1 MAAKFNVNTNDSDA
15 VQSLRNQ
22 LNRSMESIRGLHSSR
37 LSNFV
42 ETIADLMAPAG
53 MYGTRSTKRGKF
65 YQTMLK
71 SAYRDQIESHIAD
84 RLSVNGA
91 TPEDARMLAKRFMGG
106 VNIKKVPQAMAVN
119 GVVGGPA
126 GTGATVDVSQLLTY
140 GRDDILSGGD
150 DFYREMVRRS
160 TRIAG
165 LGTDSG
171 ITFDVV
177 KDAIEQANIQLTRKE
192 FRKNLN
198 VKINTAWKNFYNK
211 DMLGHTEGLL
221 KPNISS
227 YKEFAGE
234 LSSDQ
239 IEYLQRSAADILG
252 IKLQTSTG
260 ARVSTSLVNS
270 QLARSGINPNNPA
283 QLKAFLM
290 NNNRLGKPSIGDGFN
305 FLGLKPVSFDEAQS
319 RGFYEH
325 LSPREQQVL
334 KHLNKRMGQTDPI
347 SGTIGYLNVPGLY
360 QSRSGQ
366 LVDTTKITNVAR
378 SFGKFVTSEFKTP
391 IININPRS
399 LFGLAQLDDM
409 AQKTPIEMVAGN
421 SVQPFLG
428 AQLPNP
434 AQFFIF
440 ESKPSSFLRRS
451 KGTVTAYS
459 VGAAGERIRTT
470 LPGYYR
476 PFNNL
481 SEGFLTRQARF
492 ASGLINPDRATAN
505 QEGPLTFGQRA
516 KRFFDVAEDQPNS
529 IFRLA
534 GRFIR
539 RRSDLDNENIMAEMI
554 EAMASGAANTPIDS
568 GRLILQQTGGAGTGQ
583 IQFNVADRA
592 GRVIYDHETFI
603 ESARR
608 FFEGTNRYGFSQK
621 VMNAIDEAGGPLAE
635 LARFN
640 ERQGQ
645 GAIKRVSAL
654 RTVQQALEFAQ
665 ELKRYD
671 SSLST
676 LSRNTKSG
684 FSRIDRI
691 LEQGD
696 LLAQNISSQSSPS
709 IQNRLDTLKSELYK
723 YLAQRNADIRGTAPS
738 EPIQDIASALLDL
751 RAQGKITA
759 KELIEAQGA
768 ALSALYNSVSF
779 KSYSGRST
787 VNENLTSSLSSTLD
801 AFRSSNVLRGLLKPF
816 SSAQNAQLH
825 TNLRAPFSMA
835 VPSFTKY
842 FGVSKYKTI
851 DNINPLGANASSTF
865 VPTFG
870 SVFSRNPLGAISSAI
885 GLSGYSDP
893 SSFSSTSAVSG
904 HLVDRLNKN
913 IGTFGMSLDPARYS
927 GSFDLFARGLVA
939 KRALPLVAG
948 ASTFMAVD
956 RTIGGFNQPRDIN
969 NERVYSP
976 LITGGIA
983 TGIMEAQSLAAG
995 LTPGGKTY
1003 QERRE
1008 ELTEGEVPIRQ
1019 GRYWPLGNTP
1029 FVGGKIQYYRP
1040 SWYRKFQAGALFTSD
1055 TYGSPAEKAL
1065 FYNDYSPLRP
1075 FDPYRFERKHYYDRP
1090 YPLTGEYFTG
1100 PFGQLVPM
1108 LNSTVGR
1115 ILKPQVRMH
1124 EEETQ
1129 AGLANYVRTGTSGA
1143 FDISG
1148 YLLTPKGMSSFTKT
1162 YPYLQNMPGGAQP
1175 GIPSFSFS
1183 APGQFSPQA
1192 VPNLGSNYV
1201 GGQLNLGGS
1210 IQTAAIYPSI
1220 ALTNQ
1225 SSIVTNTV
1233 LSNQNNAMAARAMSP
1248 LNTANKDV
1256 SSRILNVNSYYADA
1270 ASYGPPKLT
1279 GAVPP
1284 RIVAAGAPI
1293 RQGGL
1298 EYQTSEIFYRTQ
1310 EMAGIYGFTFS
1321 SLREK
1326 FGFGGGDLSP
1336 QRAVLQSAAKAYGST
1351 RAFYDL
1357 NLGGMGDVPLPS
1369 EGPLGSLEVSEIV
1382 RRFIPKER
1390 NDVDYIN
1397 PIRNRMGQQ
1406 YPFLPGPDYFI
1417 NFKTGDPFTKIPDGE
1432 IRLPGIG
1439 YERLNKVISDRT
1451 GRYGMANQFSI
1462 LGDIAP
1468 YSPEFRSMNRMI
1480 NYAVNTPAE
1489 RAIVQETR
1497 GQVENTTRRNDF
1509 SPYRFKYAQRDET
1522 GLSSPRY
1529 YAGRAAE
1536 YIAHRDTLFNTKF
1549 MQKRTAVEDYER
1561 DEIYGSSF
1569 SEWQRPVD
1577 SYIKPLL
1584 YKAADRDP
1592 LSAISV
1598 TTFAGSMFGVTP
1610 RAKFVGSAVGFAA
1623 GGTASLYGNVFE
1635 KTTGQRFIPSERKKQ
1650 MALDEYVDILTYTKN
1665 MSLYSQAVKSG
1676 DSQSANKF
1684 KQAAQ
1689 RTMYGADIYGG
1700 SLENLSL
1707 AIPKRKREHFKAM
1720 VQAPEE
1726 ERERILSTAPRLER
1740 RIYQAAWGMSVE
1752 QKPDLIDY
1760 FSRNE
1765 LPDADWEGWHPNTN
1779 MEHVKV
1785 KIGQSMGI
1793 EMSQMGYYPQQI
1805 REANL
1810 ANPSYP
1816 SFGVTTN
1823 EDTTTQKLRRLMLQ
1837 MGLNGSVTPVA
1848 TPFAGNSID
1857 MSVGVR

>member
-1 MAAKFNVNTNDSDA
+1 
-15 VQSLRNQ
+15 
-22 LNRSMESIRGLHSSR
+22 MESIRGLHSSR

-42 ETIADLMAPAG
+42 EKISDLMAPAG
-53 MYGTRSTKRGKF
+53 AYGNRSTKRGKF

-71 SAYRDQIESHIAD
+71 SAYREQIESHLAD
-84 RLSVNGA
+84 RLSLDGA
-91 TPEDARMLAKRFMGG
+91 TPEDARRTAKRFMAGLN
-106 VNIKKVPQAMAVN
+106 VKKVPQAMAVN
-119 GVVGGPA
+119 AVAITPGSGS
-126 GTGATVDVSQLLTY
+126 TGATVDISQILSY

-150 DFYREMVRRS
+150 NFFSEMIKRAN
-160 TRIAG
+160 RIAG

-171 ITFDVV
+171 ITSDVI
-177 KDAIEQANIQLTRKE
+177 KDAIEQANIQFTRKD

-198 VKINTAWKNFYNK
+198 IKINTAWKNFYNK
-211 DMLGHTEGLL
+211 DLLGHTEGLL
-221 KPNISS
+221 KPNIAS

-260 ARVSTSLVNS
+260 VRVSTSLVNS
-270 QLARSGINPNNPA
+270 QLAKSGINPNNPA

-290 NNNRLGKPSIGDGFN
+290 NNNRLGKPSIGGGFN
-305 FLGLKPVSFDEAQS
+305 FLGLKPVSFDEAQN
-319 RGFYEH
+319 RGFYDH
-325 LSPREQQVL
+325 LPEREQGVL
-334 KHLNKRMGQTDPI
+334 RHLNKKMGQTDPI
-347 SGTIGYLNVPGLY
+347 SNTIGYLNVPGLY
-360 QSRSGQ
+360 QTRSGQ
-366 LVDTTKITNVAR
+366 LVDTTKITNVAKA
-378 SFGKFVTSEFKTP
+378 FGKFVTSEFKTP

-399 LFGLAQLDDM
+399 LLGLSQLDDM
-409 AQKTPIEMVAGN
+409 AKKSPIDFVAGN
-421 SVQPFLG
+421 SIQPFLG
-428 AQLPNP
+428 TQLPNP
-434 AQFFIF
+434 PQFFIF
-440 ESKPSSFLRRS
+440 ESKPSSFFGRS

-459 VGAAGERIRTT
+459 IGEAGERIRTT

-492 ASGLINPDRATAN
+492 ASGLINPDRVTAD
-505 QEGPLTFGQRA
+505 QQGPLTFGQRV
-516 KRFFDVAEDQPNS
+516 KRFFDVSEDQPNS

-534 GRFIR
+534 GRFVR
-539 RRSDLDNENIMAEMI
+539 RRRDLDNENIMAEMI
-554 EAMASGAANTPIDS
+554 EAMASGAANTPVDS
-568 GRLILQQTGGAGTGQ
+568 GRLVLQQTGGAGVGQ

-608 FFEGTNRYGFSQK
+608 FFEGTNRYGFSDK
-621 VMNAIDEAGGPLAE
+621 VMQALDKNDNPLAQ
-635 LARFN
+635 LFRFN

-645 GAIKRVSAL
+645 GAIKRVSAIK
-654 RTVQQALEFAQ
+654 TVQQALEFAQ
-665 ELKRYD
+665 ELRRYD
-671 SSLST
+671 SNLST
-676 LSRNTKSG
+676 LSTNTRSA

-691 LEQGD
+691 LEQSD

-709 IQNRLDTLKSELYK
+709 IQNRLDTLKSELFK
-723 YLAQRNADIRGTAPS
+723 YLGQRNADIRGASPGES
-738 EPIQDIASALLDL
+738 VQNIASALLGL
-751 RAQGKITA
+751 RAQGKISG

-768 ALSALYNSVSF
+768 ALSALYNAISF
-779 KSYSGRST
+779 QSYSGRST
-787 VNENLTSSLSSTLD
+787 VNENLTSSLATTLD
-801 AFRSSNVLRGLLKPF
+801 AFRSSDVLRGLLKPF
-816 SSAQNAQLH
+816 SSAQNASLH
-825 TNLRAPFSMA
+825 TNLRAPFSLA
-835 VPSFTKY
+835 VPSFAKY
-842 FGVSKYKTI
+842 FGVSKYKPI

-893 SSFSSTSAVSG
+893 SSFSATSAISG

-927 GSFDLFARGLVA
+927 GSLDLFARGLVA
-939 KRALPLVAG
+939 KRALPLAAG
-948 ASTFMAVD
+948 VGTFMAVD
-956 RTIGGFNQPRDIN
+956 RTIGGFNQPKDIN
-969 NERVYSP
+969 NKRVYSP
-976 LITGGIA
+976 FITGGIA
-983 TGIMEAQSLAAG
+983 TGIMEAQSLTAG
-995 LTPGGKTY
+995 LIPGGKTY
-1003 QERRE
+1003 QERRQ
-1008 ELTEGEVPIRQ
+1008 ELTEGEVPVRQ

-1029 FVGGKIQYYRP
+1029 FTGGKVQYYRP

-1055 TYGSPAEKAL
+1055 TYGSPAEKSL

-1075 FDPYRFERKHYYDRP
+1075 LDPYRFERKHYYDRP

-1100 PFGQLVPM
+1100 PFGQLTPM

-1124 EEETQ
+1124 KEETQ

-1148 YLLTPKGMSSFTKT
+1148 YLLTPKGMSSFTNT
-1162 YPYLQNMPGGAQP
+1162 YPYLQNMPGGASSGVPTFNFSTVPQTSASMSFPNAGQRVP
-1175 GIPSFSFS
+1175 GLS
-1183 APGQFSPQA
+1183 
-1192 VPNLGSNYV
+1192 SNYF
-1201 GGQLNLGGS
+1201 GGQLSLGGS
-1210 IQTAAIYPSI
+1210 AQTAAIYPSI

-1225 SSIVTNTV
+1225 SSIITNTV
-1233 LSNQNNAMAARAMSP
+1233 LSNQNNLMASRAMNP
-1248 LNTANKDV
+1248 LNTASNDV

-1284 RIVAAGAPI
+1284 RIVAAGAPL

-1321 SLREK
+1321 SIREK

-1336 QRAVLQSAAKAYGST
+1336 QRSVLQSAAKAYGTT
-1351 RAFYDL
+1351 RSFYDL

-1439 YERLNKVISDRT
+1439 YERLNRVVSDRT
-1451 GRYGMANQFSI
+1451 GRYGLANQFSI
-1462 LGDIAP
+1462 LGDVAP

-1480 NYAVNTPAE
+1480 NYAVNSPAE
-1489 RAIVQETR
+1489 RSIVAETR
-1497 GQVENTTRRNDF
+1497 SQIENTTRRNDF
-1509 SPYRFKYAQRDET
+1509 SPYRFKYTDREQT
-1522 GLSSPRY
+1522 GLSAPRY
-1529 YAGRAAE
+1529 YAGRTAE

-1561 DEIYGSSF
+1561 SELYGSSF

-1577 SYIKPLL
+1577 SYIKPIM
-1584 YKAADRDP
+1584 YKATQRNP
-1592 LSAISV
+1592 LLAATV
-1598 TTFAGSMFGVTP
+1598 AGTAGSMFGVTP
-1610 RAKFVGSAVGFAA
+1610 RAKLVGSVVGATVGA
-1623 GGTASLYGNVFE
+1623 TASVYG
-1635 KTTGQRFIPSERKKQ
+1635 KTTEAVTGQRFVPADRKKQ

-1665 MSLYSQAVKSG
+1665 MSLYAQAKQSG
-1676 DSQSANKF
+1676 DSQSANRF
-1684 KQAAQ
+1684 RQAAQ

-1740 RIYQAAWGMSVE
+1740 RIYQAAFGMPVE
-1752 QKPDLIDY
+1752 KKPDLIEY
-1760 FSRNE
+1760 FSKNE
-1765 LPDADWEGWHPNTN
+1765 LPDSDWEGWHPNTN

-1837 MGLNGSVTPVA
+1837 MGLNGSVTPVM
-1848 TPFAGNSID
+1848 TPFANNSID

>member
-1 MAAKFNVNTNDSDA
+1 
-15 VQSLRNQ
+15 
-22 LNRSMESIRGLHSSR
+22 MESIRGLHSSR
-37 LSNFV
+37 LSSFV
-42 ETIADLMAPAG
+42 ETISDLMAPTGA
-53 MYGTRSTKRGKF
+53 YGTRSTHAGRF
-65 YQTMLK
+65 YKTMLN

-84 RLSVNGA
+84 RLAINGA
-91 TPEDARMLAKRFMGG
+91 TPEDARMLAKRFASGIDIKNVPKGMV
-106 VNIKKVPQAMAVN
+106 VNSVNLAGPQA
-119 GVVGGPA
+119 GRS
-126 GTGATVDVSQLLTY
+126 TVDVSQLLTY
-140 GRDDILSGGD
+140 GREDILVGGD
-150 DFYREMVRRS
+150 DFYREMIRRS

-165 LGTDSG
+165 LGDGSG
-171 ITFDVV
+171 ITLDVV
-177 KDAIEQANIQLTRKE
+177 KDSIEQANIAFTRKE

-198 VKINTAWKNFYNK
+198 IQINTAWKNFYNK
-211 DMLGHTEGLL
+211 SLIDHTEGLL
-221 KPNISS
+221 KPNIYS
-227 YKEFAGE
+227 YKDFTGE
-234 LSSDQ
+234 LSSNQ
-239 IEYLQRSAADILG
+239 LEYLQRSAADILG
-252 IKLQTSTG
+252 INLRTSTG
-260 ARVSTSLVNS
+260 RRLPASLVNS
-270 QLARSGINPNNPA
+270 QLARSGIDPNNPA
-283 QLKAFLM
+283 QLKAFLI
-290 NNNRLGKPSIGDGFN
+290 NNNRLGRPSIGDGFN
-305 FLGLKPVSFDEAQS
+305 FLGLKPVSFDEAQD
-319 RGFYEH
+319 RGFYGH
-325 LSPREQQVL
+325 LSPRQQEVL
-334 KHLNKRMGQTDPI
+334 GHLNRKMGEADPI
-347 SGTIGYLNVPGLY
+347 SGTLGYLNVPGLY
-360 QSRSGQ
+360 KNRSGQ
-366 LVDTTKITNVAR
+366 LIDTTKITNVAK
-378 SFGKFVTSEFKTP
+378 SFGKFITSEFKTP

-399 LFGLAQLDDM
+399 LFGLSQLDDM
-409 AQKTPIEMVAGN
+409 ARKSPIEMVAGN

-434 AQFFIF
+434 PQFFIF

-459 VGAAGERIRTT
+459 VGAAGERIKTT

-492 ASGLINPDRATAN
+492 ASGLVNPDRATAN
-505 QEGPLTFGQRA
+505 QEGPLTFGQRVR
-516 KRFFDVAEDQPNS
+516 RFFDVSEDQPNS

-534 GRFIR
+534 GRFAR
-539 RRSDLDNENIMAEMI
+539 RKIDINNETIMAEMI

-568 GRLILQQTGGAGTGQ
+568 GRLILRQTGGAGVGQ
-583 IQFNVADRA
+583 IQFSVTDRA

-621 VMNAIDEAGGPLAE
+621 VMKELEGLDESPLPQLAIFG
-635 LARFN
+635 
-640 ERQGQ
+640 ERRPGVAKKVSSLTTVEQ
-645 GAIKRVSAL
+645 AI
-654 RTVQQALEFAQ
+654 EFVQ
-665 ELKRYD
+665 ELRRHD
-671 SSLST
+671 SNLST
-676 LSRNTKSG
+676 ISNNTKRS
-684 FSRIDRI
+684 FSRIERI
-691 LEQGD
+691 LEKGN
-696 LLAQNISSQSSPS
+696 LLAQNISSESSPS
-709 IQNRLDTLKSELYK
+709 IQNRLDALKSELYK
-723 YLAQRNADIRGTAPS
+723 YLAQRNADIRGNVNT
-738 EPIQDIASALLDL
+738 EPIQEIASALLNL
-751 RAQGKITA
+751 RAAGRISA
-759 KELIEAQGA
+759 KELVEAQGA
-768 ALSALYNSVSF
+768 ALSALYNSMSF
-779 KSYSGRST
+779 SNYSGRRT
-787 VNENLTSSLSSTLD
+787 VNENLTSSLSSTFD
-801 AFRSSNVLRGLLKPF
+801 AFRSNNVLKNLLKPF
-816 SSAQNAQLH
+816 SSARNSELH
-825 TNLRAPFSMA
+825 TNVRAPFSLA

-842 FGVSKYKTI
+842 FGVSKYRTI

-870 SVFSRNPLGAISSAI
+870 SVFSRNPFGAIFSAI

-893 SSFSSTSAVSG
+893 SSFSATSAISG

-913 IGTFGMSLDPARYS
+913 IGTFGMSLDPARYR
-927 GSFDLFARGLVA
+927 GSFDLFARGLIA
-939 KRALPLVAG
+939 KRALPIVAG
-948 ASTFMAVD
+948 ASTFMALD
-956 RTIGGFNQPRDIN
+956 RTIGGFSQPKDIN

-976 LITGGIA
+976 LVTGGIA
-983 TGIMEAQSLAAG
+983 TGIMEAQSLAVG
-995 LTPGGKTY
+995 LIPGGKTY
-1003 QERRE
+1003 QEKRE
-1008 ELTEGEVPIRQ
+1008 ELTEGEIPIRQ

-1075 FDPYRFERKHYYDRP
+1075 IDPYRFERKHYYDRP

-1115 ILKPQVRMH
+1115 IVKPQVRMH
-1124 EEETQ
+1124 KEETE

-1143 FDISG
+1143 FDVSG

-1162 YPYLQNMPGGAQP
+1162 YPYLQNMSGTAPSQ
-1175 GIPSFSFS
+1175 IPKFSFA
-1183 APGQFSPQA
+1183 APGQVSSQA
-1192 VPNLGSNYV
+1192 VPNLGSNYF

-1210 IQTAAIYPSI
+1210 VQTGAIYPSI
-1220 ALTNQ
+1220 ALTNE
-1225 SSIVTNTV
+1225 SNIITNTV
-1233 LSNQNNAMAARAMSP
+1233 LSNQNREMAARAMNP
-1248 LNTANKDV
+1248 LNTASNDV
-1256 SSRILNVNSYYADA
+1256 SARISNVNSFYTDA

-1279 GAVPP
+1279 GAVSP
-1284 RIVAAGAPI
+1284 RIVSAGAPI

-1321 SLREK
+1321 SIREK
-1326 FGFGGGDLSP
+1326 FGFGESDISP
-1336 QRAVLQSAAKAYGST
+1336 QRSVLQSAAKAYGST

-1382 RRFIPKER
+1382 RRFIPRER
-1390 NDVDYIN
+1390 SNVDYIN

-1439 YERLNKVISDRT
+1439 YERFNKIISDRT
-1451 GRYGMANQFSI
+1451 GRYGLANQFSI
-1462 LGDIAP
+1462 LGDVAP

-1480 NYAVNTPAE
+1480 NYSVNTPEE
-1489 RAIVQETR
+1489 RKIVKETR
-1497 GQVENTTRRNDF
+1497 EQVENTTRRNNF
-1509 SPYRFKYAQRDET
+1509 SPYRFRYAKKDET
-1522 GLSSPRY
+1522 GLSSTRY

-1577 SYIKPLL
+1577 SYIKPIM
-1584 YKAADRDP
+1584 YKAAVRDP
-1592 LSAISV
+1592 ITATSV
-1598 TTFAGSMFGVTP
+1598 TTLAGSLFGVTP
-1610 RAKFVGSAVGFAA
+1610 RAKFVGSAVGLAA
-1623 GGTASLYGNVFE
+1623 GGTASLYGNVLE
-1635 KTTGQRFIPSERKKQ
+1635 KTTGRRFVPSERKKQ

-1665 MSLYSQAVKSG
+1665 MSLYSQALKSG

-1684 KQAAQ
+1684 RQAAQ

-1720 VQAPEE
+1720 IQAPEE

-1760 FSRNE
+1760 FSKNE

-1848 TPFAGNSID
+1848 TPFAGSSID